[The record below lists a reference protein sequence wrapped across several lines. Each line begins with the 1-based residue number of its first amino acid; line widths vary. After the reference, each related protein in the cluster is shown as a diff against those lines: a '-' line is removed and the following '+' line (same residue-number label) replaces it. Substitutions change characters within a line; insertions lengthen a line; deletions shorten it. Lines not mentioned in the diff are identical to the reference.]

1 LRGVLD
7 TSIVIE
13 IFDRGDISLLED
25 IMSRYSVL
33 YIPWI
38 VLYEYLY
45 GHKYLGKNII
55 DRKKAVEKLG
65 KIIGVTQDIILKAI
79 EIDIDLR
86 RKGMTIPFSDIL
98 IAAIT
103 IVFNAELVTLDKK
116 HYTRIPKLKIYL
128 PIPHK

>member
-1 LRGVLD
+1 MRGVLD
-7 TSIVIE
+7 TSTVIE
-13 IFDRGDISLLED
+13 IFDRGDTSLLED

-103 IVFNAELVTLDKK
+103 IVFNAELVTLDQK

>member
-1 LRGVLD
+1 MRGVLD

-13 IFDRGDISLLED
+13 IFDRGDTSLLED

-79 EIDIDLR
+79 EIDIDLH
-86 RKGMTIPFSDIL
+86 RKGTTIPFSDIL
-98 IAAIT
+98 IAATT
-103 IVFNAELVTLDKK
+103 IVFNAELITLDKK
-116 HYTRIPKLKIYL
+116 HYTRIPKLKIYM

>member
-1 LRGVLD
+1 MRGVLD

-13 IFDRGDISLLED
+13 IFDRGNISLLED

-45 GHKYLGKNII
+45 GHKYLGRDINT
-55 DRKKAVEKLG
+55 RKKAVEKLG
-65 KIIGVTQDIILKAI
+65 QITGVTQDIILKAI
-79 EIDIDLR
+79 EIDIDLC
-86 RKGMTIPFSDIL
+86 RKGMTIPFSDVL
-98 IAAIT
+98 IAATT
-103 IVFNAELVTLDKK
+103 IVFNAELVTLDQK
-116 HYTRIPKLKIYL
+116 HYTRIPELKIYM

>member
-1 LRGVLD
+1 MRGVLD
-7 TSIVIE
+7 T
-13 IFDRGDISLLED
+13 SLLED

-65 KIIGVTQDIILKAI
+65 QITGVTQDIILKAI
-79 EIDIDLR
+79 EIDIDLC
-86 RKGMTIPFSDIL
+86 RKGMTIPFSDVL
-98 IAAIT
+98 IAATT
-103 IVFNAELVTLDKK
+103 IVFNAELVTLDQKNC
-116 HYTRIPKLKIYL
+116 TRIPELKIYM

>member
-1 LRGVLD
+1 MHGVLD

-65 KIIGVTQDIILKAI
+65 QITGVTQDIILKAI
-79 EIDIDLR
+79 EIDIDLC

-98 IAAIT
+98 IAATT
-103 IVFNAELVTLDKK
+103 IVFNAELVTLDQK
-116 HYTRIPKLKIYL
+116 HYTRIPELKIYM
-128 PIPHK
+128 PMSRT